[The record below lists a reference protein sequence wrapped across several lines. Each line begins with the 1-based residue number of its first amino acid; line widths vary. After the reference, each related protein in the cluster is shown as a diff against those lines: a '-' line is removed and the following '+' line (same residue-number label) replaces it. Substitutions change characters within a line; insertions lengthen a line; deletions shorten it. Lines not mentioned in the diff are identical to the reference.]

1 MHTETKIRE
10 LSGRESPQKRPIW
23 RRAWSR
29 DPPRFTRR
37 HPPHHLSPAWAKHP
51 AGTDLSA
58 SRVLLWHEGSRDPT
72 YVTGPW
78 RPAPFSH
85 RNDRCEPDNRR
96 CDNHAPF
103 RHRGS
108 TPPGPV
114 TKKSRKMKQ

>member
-1 MHTETKIRE
+1 MQAWRFFEP
-10 LSGRESPQKRPIW
+10 LSGSQPSAW
-23 RRAWSR
+23 FWAWSR

-58 SRVLLWHEGSRDPT
+58 SRVLLWLEGSRDPT

-96 CDNHAPF
+96 GGVARGLGSRDPGTNSNRPAAGPCRTDAPID
-103 RHRGS
+103 
-108 TPPGPV
+108 
-114 TKKSRKMKQ
+114 